1 MSFLAANGLAIA
13 TISVVAV
20 TVAGIWMGLWAAPPL
35 RWPRELFLSEPVGG
49 AGSRGARGVV
59 ALVPARD
66 EASLLPLTL
75 PPLLAQRGLGL
86 VVLVDD
92 ASSDGTARVAR
103 DLATAAAAA
112 RRGPQ
117 GARLEVV
124 RIDGHAEGWSGKVA
138 AQARGLARARELR
151 GDTEWLLLV
160 DADIRLR
167 EGALP
172 ALLEVAETD
181 GRDLV
186 SVMARLR
193 AVSFWERL
201 LVPPFVYFFH
211 LLYPFRLVR
220 RDDSRVAAAA
230 GGCVLVRVDALERAG
245 GFATIRDRLI
255 DDVALA
261 SAVKRSGGRLWL
273 GFDDGVESVRAYRS
287 LREMWRMI
295 SRNAFVQLGFRWSLL
310 AATLAGLAVVFVSPP
325 LGLALSLALSIGAGG
340 AIGGG
345 SGGPAGAAS
354 VAGTMDAGSPA
365 AGTTAAGTTATGI
378 TATGIT
384 ATGIAAIALAA
395 IGFAVAWLLQA
406 VVLWPSVR
414 HHRAGFVFA
423 WTLPFAAAL
432 YATMTASSAW
442 SYLRGSTSRWRGREY
457 RRDDRRARPPAPKP
471 SRRRV
476 P

>member
-220 RDDSRVAAAA
+220 RDGSKIAAAA
-230 GGCVLVRVDALERAG
+230 GGCVLVRVAALERAG
-245 GFATIRDRLI
+245 GLEAIRDRLI

-261 SAVKRSGGRLWL
+261 RAVKRSGGRVWL
-273 GFDDGVESVRAYRS
+273 GFDPGVESVRAYET
-287 LREMWRMI
+287 LAEVWRMI
-295 SRNAFVQLGFRWSLL
+295 ARNAFVQLGFRWTLL
-310 AATLAGLAVVFVSPP
+310 ALTLVGLGLVFVSPP
-325 LGLALSLALSIGAGG
+325 FGLAAAIVAGWAGG
-340 AIGGG
+340 GADDGGAV
-345 SGGPAGAAS
+345 SSAA
-354 VAGTMDAGSPA
+354 VAA
-365 AGTTAAGTTATGI
+365 A
-378 TATGIT
+378 
-384 ATGIAAIALAA
+384 
-395 IGFAVAWLLQA
+395 GFAVAWLLQVA
-406 VVLWPSVR
+406 ALWPSVR
-414 HHRAGFVFA
+414 HHRAGFAFA
-423 WTLPFAAAL
+423 WTLPLAAAL
-432 YATMTASSAW
+432 YGAMTVSSAW
-442 SYLRGSTSRWRGREY
+442 SHLRGRTSRWRGREY
-457 RRDDRRARPPAPKP
+457 RR
-471 SRRRV
+471 SRR
-476 P
+476 